1 MQKPGHISRS
11 PARLLFMVSKHLST
25 SLLCN
30 QETIQTGP
38 TVQKKRRM
46 KLPGA
51 AVQLKFLHEVMAE
64 KTWLDLSYRSATGP
78 WARAATK
85 LNMKNNSA
93 NRKML
98 ALLWQQTVSTATS
111 RIHYVSF

>member
-1 MQKPGHISRS
+1 MQK
-11 PARLLFMVSKHLST
+11 M
-25 SLLCN
+25 
-30 QETIQTGP
+30 
-38 TVQKKRRM
+38 RRM
-46 KLPGA
+46 KLPGS
-51 AVQLKFLHEVMAE
+51 AVQLKALHEVMAE

-85 LNMKNNSA
+85 LMVKNNSA

-111 RIHYVSF
+111 KIRYVSF